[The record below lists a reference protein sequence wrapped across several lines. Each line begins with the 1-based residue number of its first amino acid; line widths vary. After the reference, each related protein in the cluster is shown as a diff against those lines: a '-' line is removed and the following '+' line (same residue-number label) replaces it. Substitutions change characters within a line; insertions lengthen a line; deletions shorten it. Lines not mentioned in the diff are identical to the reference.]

1 MCQGAPHTLNR
12 IKDDAAAAFAA
23 SQPSIDTAQSS
34 LDNSGDKQLEVHQS
48 DSEGAAIDKMEE
60 IEQSREAARSTGAGD
75 GLPHSDVMHISIN
88 LVETVAN
95 PPSQHVAIALDR
107 MESSSLNL
115 ESTEVALKN
124 ARKSNSI
131 VKPVLKIEKKK
142 RAL

>member
-1 MCQGAPHTLNR
+1 MGHLLRDCTEGDGKKKEAATLQFGGWLRAQG
-12 IKDDAAAAFAA
+12 F
-23 SQPSIDTAQSS
+23 SS
-34 LDNSGDKQLEVHQS
+34 FGYSKVHQS